1 MKANSFMQQAIEL
14 AYENTRKN
22 QGKPFGAVIV
32 KDGVVIGTGV
42 NDVLTTHDV
51 TAHAEM
57 QAIREACKTLDSPS
71 LEGCEVYA
79 SGQPCPMCLAAIY
92 WTGAKTV
99 YYAYTEKDAA
109 EVGMSTKH
117 VYEQLALPFDKQVLP
132 IVYMKNEDEAKNPF
146 ALWKQ
151 TRG

>member
-32 KDGVVIGTGV
+32 KDSVVIGTGV
-42 NDVLTTHDV
+42 NDVLATHDV

-57 QAIREACKTLDSPS
+57 QAIREACKTLDSAS

-132 IVYMKNEDEAKNPF
+132 IVHMKNEDEAKNPF